1 MSETP
6 SKPPK
11 VDLAER
17 MRARV
22 ASPDYTGPS
31 FLTETQQEPAP
42 PHAPAHTR
50 PPAHDAA
57 LAPSHAPNFSR
68 GLAQI
73 PAQLL
78 DPQPGEEGSDRTE
91 ITASGSRVAALPP
104 TQDIAHTQSHGSTDP
119 RAHVAAPVGP
129 AQTEQGPHPD
139 IAFVTPAKYVTPYR
153 VGMKRVCT
161 YVSPTVKKQIKHLLY
176 VNDMKEEELVCHAL
190 NLYFKSHGLPENA
203 FDGKQ
208 KAASR

>member
-1 MSETP
+1 MSDTP
-6 SKPPK
+6 TKPPK

-31 FLTETQQEPAP
+31 FLTETQQ
-42 PHAPAHTR
+42 APAST
-50 PPAHDAA
+50 PAHDA
-57 LAPSHAPNFSR
+57 PSSPAHVPAFSR
-68 GLAQI
+68 GLAHV
-73 PAQLL
+73 PAHLL
-78 DPQPGEEGSDRTE
+78 DTQPREEGSHRSE

-129 AQTEQGPHPD
+129 AQAEQGPLPD